1 MQARAQVSW
10 YQCRHPT
17 CQPRNGL
24 EEAAQ
29 KVLSEHM
36 ITFSKNWNLPRIR
49 LETSTPER
57 MHVPVKI
64 LVLASVAGWSL
75 AGDINR
81 QAIVFYPETP
91 EVFYCPQEKP
101 ISLVS
106 TYFSYILF
114 TFTILTCCN
123 DVIGHIYVVIFMCV
137 LCVPTNVGVGMHMN
151 EILS

>member
-1 MQARAQVSW
+1 VGW

-24 EEAAQ
+24 EDAAQ
-29 KVLSEHM
+29 KGFERTHDHFFEKLEPTS
-36 ITFSKNWNLPRIR
+36 IR
-49 LETSTPER
+49 LDTSTPEG
-57 MHVPVKI
+57 MHLPVKI

-106 TYFSYILF
+106 T
-114 TFTILTCCN
+114 
-123 DVIGHIYVVIFMCV
+123 
-137 LCVPTNVGVGMHMN
+137 
-151 EILS
+151 